1 MFNKERYMMALSE
14 DYPGMLLWYKI
25 LKGQKFTQEEWDT
38 IVGTPNAFPKR
49 FRKST
54 LTKKER

>member
-1 MFNKERYMMALSE
+1 MMALSE
-14 DYPGMLLWYKI
+14 DYPGMILWYKI
-25 LKGQKFTQEEWDT
+25 LKGQKFTQKEWDT